1 MKLRLQTILKYL
13 PFVICILFVI
23 LFLVF
28 GRDVTP
34 EMLLHYTPENPVL
47 AAFVLLAMYGFKSL
61 SIFFPL
67 IVLEVAGGYLFSPW
81 TALLVN
87 TVGVILCL
95 TLPYLVGCLSG
106 TEAVEKAIRKY
117 PRFAEMIGRGQ
128 KNEVFLSFFLRI
140 ISILP
145 GDIVSIWFGA
155 SGARFVPY
163 LIASLLGTMPGVIC
177 ATLLGMNITDPAS
190 PMFWISLGLNV
201 LLSVLSA
208 VGYFVYKKQG
218 RK

>member
-1 MKLRLQTILKYL
+1 MKFSPKTIFKYL
-13 PFVICILFVI
+13 PLVICTLFVI

-34 EMLLHYTPENPVL
+34 EMLLHYTPENPFL
-47 AAFVLLAMYGFKSL
+47 AAVVLIAMYGLKSL
-61 SIFFPL
+61 SVFFPL
-67 IVLEVAGGYLFSPW
+67 IVLEVAGGYLFSPG
-81 TALLVN
+81 TAILVN
-87 TVGVILCL
+87 TGGVAVCL
-95 TLPYLVGCLSG
+95 ILPYLVGCLSG
-106 TEAVEKAIRKY
+106 AEAVEGAMRKY
-117 PRFAEMIGRGQ
+117 PRFADIVGKGQ

-140 ISILP
+140 ISCLP

-163 LIASLLGTMPGVIC
+163 LFASLLGTMPGVIC
-177 ATLLGMNITDPAS
+177 ATLLGMNITDPTS
-190 PMFWISLGLNV
+190 PMFWVSLGMNV

-208 VGYFVYKKQG
+208 VGYFVYKKQS

>member
-1 MKLRLQTILKYL
+1 MKFSPKTIFKYL
-13 PFVICILFVI
+13 PFVICALFVI

-34 EMLLHYTPENPVL
+34 EMLLHYTPENPFL
-47 AAFVLLAMYGFKSL
+47 AAVVLIAMYGLKSL
-61 SIFFPL
+61 SVFFPL
-67 IVLEVAGGYLFSPW
+67 IVLEVAGGYLFSPG
-81 TALLVN
+81 TAILVN
-87 TVGVILCL
+87 TGGVAVCL
-95 TLPYLVGCLSG
+95 ILPYLVGCLSG
-106 TEAVEKAIRKY
+106 AEAVEGAMRKY
-117 PRFAEMIGRGQ
+117 PRFADIVGKGQ

-140 ISILP
+140 ISCLP

-163 LIASLLGTMPGVIC
+163 LFASLLGTMPGVIC
-177 ATLLGMNITDPAS
+177 ATLLGMNITDPTS
-190 PMFWISLGLNV
+190 PMFWVSLGMNV

-208 VGYFVYKKQG
+208 VGYFVYKKQS

>member
-1 MKLRLQTILKYL
+1 MKFSPKTIFKYL
-13 PFVICILFVI
+13 PFVICALFVI

-34 EMLLHYTPENPVL
+34 EMLLHYTPENPFLATVVL
-47 AAFVLLAMYGFKSL
+47 IAMYGLKSL
-61 SIFFPL
+61 SVFFPL
-67 IVLEVAGGYLFSPW
+67 IVLEVAGGYLFSPG
-81 TALLVN
+81 TAILVN
-87 TVGVILCL
+87 TGGVAVCL
-95 TLPYLVGCLSG
+95 ILPYLVGCLSG
-106 TEAVEKAIRKY
+106 AEAVEGAMRKY
-117 PRFAEMIGRGQ
+117 PRFADIVGKGQ

-140 ISILP
+140 ISCLP

-163 LIASLLGTMPGVIC
+163 LFASLLGTMPGVIC
-177 ATLLGMNITDPAS
+177 ATLLGMNITDPTS
-190 PMFWISLGLNV
+190 PMFWVSLGMNV

-208 VGYFVYKKQG
+208 VGYFVYKKQS

>member
-1 MKLRLQTILKYL
+1 MKFSPKTIFKYL
-13 PFVICILFVI
+13 PLVICTLFVI

-34 EMLLHYTPENPVL
+34 EMLLHYTPENPFL
-47 AAFVLLAMYGFKSL
+47 AAVVLIAMYGLKSL
-61 SIFFPL
+61 SVFFPL

-81 TALLVN
+81 TAILVN
-87 TVGVILCL
+87 TVGVTVCL

-106 TEAVEKAIRKY
+106 TEAVEGAMWKY
-117 PRFAEMIGRGQ
+117 PRFADIVGRGQ

-140 ISILP
+140 ISCLP

-163 LIASLLGTMPGVIC
+163 LLASLLGTMPGVIC
-177 ATLLGMNITDPAS
+177 ATLLGMNITEPTS

-208 VGYFVYKKQG
+208 VGYFVYKKQS

>member
-1 MKLRLQTILKYL
+1 MKFSPKTIFEYL
-13 PFVICILFVI
+13 PFVICIVFIV
-23 LFLVF
+23 LFLIF

-34 EMLLHYTPENPVL
+34 EMLLHYTPENPFL
-47 AAFVLLAMYGFKSL
+47 AAVVLIAMYGLKSL
-61 SIFFPL
+61 SIFFPM
-67 IVLEVAGGYLFSPW
+67 IVLQVAGGYLFSPGI
-81 TALLVN
+81 ALLVN
-87 TVGVILCL
+87 TIGVTVCL

-106 TEAVEKAIRKY
+106 TAAIEQAMQKY
-117 PRFAEMIGRGQ
+117 LRFAEIVGQGR
-128 KNEVFLSFFLRI
+128 NNSVFLSFFLRI
-140 ISILP
+140 ISCLP
-145 GDIVSIWFGA
+145 GDVVSICFGA

-163 LIASLLGTMPGVIC
+163 LLASLLGIMPGMIC
-177 ATLLGMNITDPAS
+177 ATLLGMNITDSTS

>member
-1 MKLRLQTILKYL
+1 MKFSPKTIFKYL
-13 PFVICILFVI
+13 PLVICTLFVI

-34 EMLLHYTPENPVL
+34 EMLLHYTPENPFL
-47 AAFVLLAMYGFKSL
+47 AALVLIAMYGLKSL
-61 SIFFPL
+61 SVFFPL

-81 TALLVN
+81 TAILVN
-87 TVGVILCL
+87 TVGVTMCL
-95 TLPYLVGCLSG
+95 ILPYLVGCLSG
-106 TEAVEKAIRKY
+106 TEAVEGAMRKY
-117 PRFAEMIGRGQ
+117 PRFADIVGRGQ
-128 KNEVFLSFFLRI
+128 KNEVFLAFFLRI
-140 ISILP
+140 ISCLP

-163 LIASLLGTMPGVIC
+163 LLASLFGTMPGVIC
-177 ATLLGMNITDPAS
+177 ATLLGMNITEPTS

-208 VGYFVYKKQG
+208 VGYFVYKKQS